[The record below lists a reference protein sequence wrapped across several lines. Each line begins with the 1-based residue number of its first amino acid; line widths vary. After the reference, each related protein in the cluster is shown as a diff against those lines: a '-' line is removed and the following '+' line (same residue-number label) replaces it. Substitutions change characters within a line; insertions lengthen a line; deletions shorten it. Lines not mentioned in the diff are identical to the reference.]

1 MLSLSERSALRAS
14 WSSATMVEVL
24 KHWAGKNG
32 DKEVFCF
39 HESAP
44 SLETG
49 SHGNDTQTRTYAEL
63 DKTASLIARGLQR
76 MRLSKQARILLVF
89 PAGLEFIDA
98 LMGCLY
104 AATIAV
110 PTPPPSAKKR
120 RASASRFSAVV
131 SNCQPAAILTT
142 SAYYGVVKK
151 MVEELCDGLRCEPPK
166 VMTLEA
172 IKDHNEGLVSEVTAA
187 STDLCLIQYTSGSTG
202 APKGVMLSHQNV
214 LANLKSIGEKFKT
227 TEQCRG
233 FFWLPPHHDMGL
245 IGAILETI
253 YMGGFTGLMDPSLF
267 ISNPLNWLEGI
278 SLHRA
283 TISGAPNFAYDLC
296 SGKATKKTIEH
307 LNLLDW
313 RVVFSGAEPV
323 QATTIETFSET
334 FSRCGFDRENWM
346 PCYGLAEST
355 LMVTCTESGAAS
367 ISQHFSRQG
376 IEDGRLQLA
385 KHKDPTSINLVS
397 SGTIIADHT
406 LRIIDPHSGAECED
420 GAIGEIQIAG
430 PSVSEG
436 YWEQNK
442 SSEVGQAGERSA
454 GEFLDHSDSK
464 LLSTGDLGAL
474 VGSHLYL
481 TGRLADLIIIRGRN
495 LFPTDLELVVQQAC
509 PVIEVNGC
517 AAFSTSSPTGAHEK
531 LILACEIRREARH
544 NLDKEMT
551 VATIREALIL
561 SHQVNPDQVI
571 LLRPGALPK
580 TTSGKIRRSSCRD
593 ALLKKLW
600 SPIYADSLQSLP
612 DQSGDKLFLDEQKP
626 SHLLKLIETNK
637 VRAIDP
643 SVRLKLITDYL
654 EDFLSSIAPNSGE
667 KRHLSSKS
675 LAALGLDSISQIQLA
690 ANVEEDLHISL
701 GTKSL
706 DPSQTI
712 LEVAHQINA
721 RFERPEHS
729 AEIQPTG
736 RPFSAGDTV
745 PMSPIQREYLT
756 PDIKNAGGFSVTTH
770 MRVPAGT
777 NSELVEK
784 ALKKTLG
791 RHDAFAL
798 RYKSHNGSWC
808 QTYRPELSRVEFE
821 TRQVTTSNRKEWK
834 ELGMAL
840 EGWLGQNFDLDTG
853 PLVRAVF
860 VDRGQAERGMLSVSA
875 HHLIVD
881 AISMRTLVR
890 EFEKTY
896 ASLLRGS
903 TEEINFQ
910 KCRYLEWVDFHAD
923 WARAPDMPDQWLFWD
938 RQLRGCADA
947 TEKVRDHVH
956 LDGVTECEAAT
967 EVEVSHCEEIDGPS
981 SSAILAQL
989 YTSRLRHDAILAA
1002 VLRNAAPVL
1011 RKEELVV
1018 RLRHHGR
1025 FTDGEHPTAAI
1036 VGWLTH
1042 HYPLALKA
1050 SKKMS
1055 LSDIMAEAAVKLGE
1069 VPDHG
1074 ISFGWLY
1081 HLCPDRDIS
1090 STLKNGNS
1098 CDVFF
1103 SFLDD
1108 VRIGTGISGPFRI
1121 LETVVRHQYSNRSF
1135 YPEPLIVHSEVHD
1148 QCIRITIRANARF
1161 FSEDGIRDLARKISN
1176 DLRDVAQLGGS

>member
-1 MLSLSERSALRAS
+1 M
-14 WSSATMVEVL
+14 
-24 KHWAGKNG
+24 
-32 DKEVFCF
+32 
-39 HESAP
+39 
-44 SLETG
+44 
-49 SHGNDTQTRTYAEL
+49 
-63 DKTASLIARGLQR
+63 
-76 MRLSKQARILLVF
+76 
-89 PAGLEFIDA
+89 
-98 LMGCLY
+98 
-104 AATIAV
+104 
-110 PTPPPSAKKR
+110 
-120 RASASRFSAVV
+120 
-131 SNCQPAAILTT
+131 
-142 SAYYGVVKK
+142 
-151 MVEELCDGLRCEPPK
+151 
-166 VMTLEA
+166 
-172 IKDHNEGLVSEVTAA
+172 
-187 STDLCLIQYTSGSTG
+187 
-202 APKGVMLSHQNV
+202 
-214 LANLKSIGEKFKT
+214 
-227 TEQCRG
+227 
-233 FFWLPPHHDMGL
+233 
-245 IGAILETI
+245 
-253 YMGGFTGLMDPSLF
+253 
-267 ISNPLNWLEGI
+267 
-278 SLHRA
+278 
-283 TISGAPNFAYDLC
+283 
-296 SGKATKKTIEH
+296 
-307 LNLLDW
+307 
-313 RVVFSGAEPV
+313 
-323 QATTIETFSET
+323 
-334 FSRCGFDRENWM
+334 
-346 PCYGLAEST
+346 
-355 LMVTCTESGAAS
+355 
-367 ISQHFSRQG
+367 
-376 IEDGRLQLA
+376 
-385 KHKDPTSINLVS
+385 
-397 SGTIIADHT
+397 
-406 LRIIDPHSGAECED
+406 
-420 GAIGEIQIAG
+420 
-430 PSVSEG
+430 
-436 YWEQNK
+436 
-442 SSEVGQAGERSA
+442 
-454 GEFLDHSDSK
+454 
-464 LLSTGDLGAL
+464 
-474 VGSHLYL
+474 
-481 TGRLADLIIIRGRN
+481 
-495 LFPTDLELVVQQAC
+495 
-509 PVIEVNGC
+509 
-517 AAFSTSSPTGAHEK
+517 
-531 LILACEIRREARH
+531 
-544 NLDKEMT
+544 
-551 VATIREALIL
+551 
-561 SHQVNPDQVI
+561 
-571 LLRPGALPK
+571 
-580 TTSGKIRRSSCRD
+580 
-593 ALLKKLW
+593 
-600 SPIYADSLQSLP
+600 
-612 DQSGDKLFLDEQKP
+612 
-626 SHLLKLIETNK
+626 
-637 VRAIDP
+637 
-643 SVRLKLITDYL
+643 RLKLITDYL

-923 WARAPDMPDQWLFWD
+923 RARAPDMPDQWLFWD

-981 SSAILAQL
+981 SAAILAQL

-1050 SKKMS
+1050 SEKMS

-1081 HLCPDRDIS
+1081 LS
-1090 STLKNGNS
+1090 
-1098 CDVFF
+1098 
-1103 SFLDD
+1103 
-1108 VRIGTGISGPFRI
+1108 
-1121 LETVVRHQYSNRSF
+1121 
-1135 YPEPLIVHSEVHD
+1135 LIH
-1148 QCIRITIRANARF
+1148 I
-1161 FSEDGIRDLARKISN
+1161 
-1176 DLRDVAQLGGS
+1176 